1 MPLLILDGSIASLTL
16 AWREAASRPPV
27 PASAKAGDEPFY
39 IWVPAADSARLG
51 DRALTIAQLCQAT
64 LLIEQPTEAW
74 PLPSART
81 GRAEASVLLFRAALV
96 ALERNCTRVIW
107 PVHTTL
113 ADGLAAAA
121 RAFDRGLILRELL
134 SLDAP
139 DSPIAFEMPLLE
151 LSDEAVADLA
161 IDLGVP
167 LQLAAFCRNS
177 PAAACTTCPSCRRW
191 LTAAA
196 AVGASLHSL

>member
-16 AWREAASRPPV
+16 AWREAASRPPM
-27 PASAKAGDEPFY
+27 PTSGKAADEPFY
-39 IWVPAADSARLG
+39 LWVPASDSARLG
-51 DRALTIAQLCQAT
+51 DRATTIAQLCQAT
-64 LLIEQPTEAW
+64 LLVEQPYEAW
-74 PLPSART
+74 PLPSGHT
-81 GRAEASVLLFRAALV
+81 GRAEGSVLLFRASLV
-96 ALERNCTRVIW
+96 ALERHCTRIIW
-107 PVHTTL
+107 PVHTTP

-121 RAFDRGLILRELL
+121 RAFDRGLMIRELL

-139 DSPIAFEMPLLE
+139 DSPPAFEMPLLE

-167 LQLAAFCRNS
+167 LELAAFCRNS
-177 PAAACTTCPSCRRW
+177 PSAACTACPSCRRW

-196 AVGASLHSL
+196 AVGGSLL